1 MSGRKLNL
9 TSIEEVR
16 SYVIDNN
23 PKHIKVGV
31 FDIDGV
37 LRGKFISRD
46 KFLSAIDNGYGFC
59 NALLGWD
66 VSDTLYDNSEYTG
79 WHTGFPDANLR
90 IIPESGLILPFQN
103 ETLFFASEFVGTAE
117 AICPRGV
124 LRRVLQRASDMGFS
138 IKAAMEFE
146 FFMFR
151 ESSDTVTEKD
161 FKNLRTLSPGS
172 FSYSVLRSLVQE
184 GLYQEILD
192 TFDSIGIDLEGLHAE
207 TGPGVVE
214 TAIAVDSALG
224 MADKASIFK
233 AFMKILA
240 QNRGLMATFMAK
252 WNEDLSGQSGH
263 THMSLW
269 SNDGRP
275 LFYDASAEHSMSEV
289 MRHFLGG
296 QLAYLRDFA
305 AMVAP
310 NINSYSRL
318 TPGYWAPTAAT
329 WGIDNRTVGI
339 RVIPGSAK
347 SQRLEYRVPGS
358 DVNPYLSMAAAI
370 GSGLLGIEKK
380 IDPGAISV
388 GNAYAKEVPESR
400 RLPSNLETSA
410 VLFGA
415 SAEAKD
421 LFGEA
426 FVRHFADSRSF
437 EARQFARAV
446 TDWEL
451 RRYFEIL

>member
-1 MSGRKLNL
+1 MPGQKLDL
-9 TSIEEVR
+9 KTIENVKTFVR
-16 SYVIDNN
+16 EKD
-23 PKHIKVGV
+23 PKHVKVGV

-37 LRGKFISRD
+37 LRGKFIARD
-46 KFLSAIDNGYGFC
+46 KFLSALDDGYGFC

-66 VSDTLYDNSEYTG
+66 VADQLYDNSKYTG

-90 IIPESGLILPFQN
+90 IIPESGLILPFEN
-103 ETLFFASEFVGTAE
+103 ETIFFASEFTGSAE

-124 LRRVLQRASDMGFS
+124 LRRVLRRAADMGFN

-151 ESSDTVTEKD
+151 ETPDTLEQKG
-161 FKNLRTLSPGS
+161 FRGLQTLSPGS
-172 FSYSVLRSLVQE
+172 FSYSVLRSLVHE
-184 GLYQEILD
+184 DLYQDILD
-192 TFDSIGIDLEGLHAE
+192 TFDSIGIELEGLHAE

-214 TAIAVDSALG
+214 TAIAVDDALA

-252 WNEDLSGQSGH
+252 WNETLSGQSGH
-263 THMSLW
+263 THMSVW
-269 SNDGRP
+269 STDGQP
-275 LFYDASAEHSMSEV
+275 LFHDASAEHGMSDV

-296 QLAYLRDFA
+296 QIAYLREFA
-305 AMVAP
+305 ALVAP
-310 NINSYSRL
+310 NINSYARL

-339 RVIPGSAK
+339 RVIPGSK
-347 SQRLEYRVPGS
+347 RSQRLEYRVPGS

-370 GSGLLGIEKK
+370 GSGLLGIERK
-380 IDPGAISV
+380 IDPGSISV
-388 GNAYAKEVPESR
+388 GNAYAQEVSEKR
-400 RLPSNLETSA
+400 RLPSNLETA
-410 VLFGA
+410 AALFGS
-415 SAEAKD
+415 SAAAKE
-421 LFGEA
+421 LFGEP
-426 FVRHFADSRSF
+426 FVSHFSDSRSF
-437 EARQFARAV
+437 EARQFSRAV